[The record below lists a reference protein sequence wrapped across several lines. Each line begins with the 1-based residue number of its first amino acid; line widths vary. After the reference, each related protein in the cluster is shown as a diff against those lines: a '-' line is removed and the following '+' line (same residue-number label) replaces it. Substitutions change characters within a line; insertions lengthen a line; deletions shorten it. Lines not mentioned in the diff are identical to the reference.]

1 MSLLNKYIM
10 KTNFFEI
17 DSVVIIG
24 ASESAWKI
32 WNDLLINIREFNW
45 KKYWVNP
52 KGWNFEWIQFFA
64 SVLELPIVPDVAV
77 IVIPAKLVLDAL
89 EECWK
94 KWIKRVIIISA
105 GFKETWNIEWEE
117 KIKELADKYSI
128 RVLWPNCLWY
138 IDAHKK
144 LNLSFW
150 WKWIKKGNIAMVS
163 QSGAMAVALTDW
175 AQTSNIGFSKLVSM
189 WNKAD
194 LSENDVLE
202 DLANDPD
209 TDVIVIYLESIE
221 NGRKFYEI
229 TKKLTKTKPII
240 MVKSGISERWK
251 EAASS
256 HTWALSWE
264 NKVLETVFRDTGI
277 HPTFSLERFFLWAEM
292 FSKNINNEIPDKLAI
307 ITNAWWPWVMATDHC
322 ELNNIELLEF
332 SEEEQKIL
340 KTNMPD
346 ASSMNN
352 PIDIIWDA
360 TSTRYAQ
367 ILKNIKELNKNVW
380 IMILVTPQTVT
391 DVEVI
396 ATEIHKWEKV
406 NPNYF
411 LMTSFMW
418 WESIKLARRY
428 LRKNNTLDYDYPRKW
443 LIAFWQLLRQKEWVN
458 TPEELEAKLVEISD
472 KEKSEI
478 QNILKI
484 EKDLCSLSTTSKI
497 MKAFDVSFLEDK
509 LVKDISEVEDVW
521 NNKKEKKL
529 VGKIAS
535 KDIPHKTDCG
545 WVVIWISTLE
555 EAKIAY
561 TNILA
566 NSRKAHPN
574 ADIAWVT
581 FQEMLSPSKEIFI
594 GMKRD
599 NSFWEVL
606 LVGMWGI
613 FVNVYEDVSMKLS
626 PVNKTGIKKMF
637 EDLKWYP
644 ILNWARWDVP
654 INFDSIIDI
663 VSKIQSIFH
672 AFPEIKEIDINPA
685 FSNERWSI
693 IVDAKLYL

>member
-1 MSLLNKYIM
+1 MQN
-10 KTNFFEI
+10 KTNFFDI
-17 DSVVIIG
+17 SSVAIIW

-32 WNDLLINIREFNW
+32 WNDLLKNIREFNW

-52 KGWNFEWIQFFA
+52 KWWSFEWIEFY
-64 SVLELPIVPDVAV
+64 STVMDLPIVPDIAV

-105 GFKETWNIEWEE
+105 GFKETGNIEWENS
-117 KIKELADKYSI
+117 IKELAQKYGI
-128 RVLWPNCLWY
+128 KVLWPNCLWY
-138 IDAHKK
+138 IDAHKN

-150 WKWIKKGNIAMVS
+150 GKWIKPGNIAMVS

-175 AQTSNIGFSKLVSM
+175 AQTTHIGFSKLVSM

-202 DLANDPD
+202 DLANDPY

-229 TKKLTKTKPII
+229 TKNLTKKKPII

-256 HTWALSWE
+256 HTGALSWE
-264 NKVLETVFRDTGI
+264 NKVLETVFRDTWI

-292 FSKNINNEIPDKLAI
+292 FSKTIKNDIPDKLAI

-322 ELNNIELLEF
+322 ELNDIELQEF
-332 SEEEQKIL
+332 TDEEQKIL
-340 KTNMPD
+340 KMNMPD
-346 ASSMNN
+346 ASSMHN

-360 TSTRYAQ
+360 TSNRYAQ
-367 ILKNIKELNKNVW
+367 ILKNIRELDKNVW
-380 IMILVTPQTVT
+380 LLILVTPQTVT

-396 ATEIHKWEKV
+396 ATEIFKWEEQ

-428 LRKNNTLDYDYPRKW
+428 LRKNNILDYDYPRKW
-443 LIAFWQLLRQKEWVN
+443 LIAFGQLLKQKKWEN
-458 TPEELEAKLVEISD
+458 TPVEPEPVLVEIS
-472 KEKSEI
+472 ESMKSEI
-478 QNILKI
+478 QESLKN
-484 EKDLCSLSTTSKI
+484 EKDMCSLATTSKI
-497 MKAFDVSFLEDK
+497 MNAFDVSFLQDILVTDLSDVEKVWNNKREDK
-509 LVKDISEVEDVW
+509 LVA
-521 NNKKEKKL
+521 
-529 VGKIAS
+529 KIAS
-535 KDIPHKTDCG
+535 KDIAHKTDCG
-545 WVVIWISTLE
+545 WVVVWISTLK
-555 EAKIAY
+555 EAKEAY
-561 TNILA
+561 TNILNNVA
-566 NSRKAHPN
+566 KFHPN
-574 ADIAWVT
+574 ALISWVT
-581 FQEMLSPSKEIFI
+581 FQEMLPTSKEIFI

-599 NSFWEVL
+599 ASFWEVL
-606 LVGMWGI
+606 LVGMWWI

-626 PVNKTGIKKMF
+626 PVNKNGIKSMF
-637 EDLKWYP
+637 ENLKWYP

-654 INFDSIIDI
+654 IDFDSIIDI

-672 AFPEIKEIDINPA
+672 TFPEIKEIDINPA
-685 FSNERWSI
+685 FANERWSI
-693 IVDAKLYL
+693 IVDAKFYL

>member
-1 MSLLNKYIM
+1 M

-17 DSVVIIG
+17 ESVVIIW

-32 WNDLLINIREFNW
+32 WNDLLINIRDFSG

-52 KGWNFEWIQFFA
+52 KWWSFEWIPFIT
-64 SVLELPIVPDVAV
+64 SIWELPIVPDIAV
-77 IVIPAKLVLDAL
+77 IVIPAAFVLEAL

-105 GFKETWNIEWEE
+105 WFKETWNVEWED
-117 KIKELADKYSI
+117 KIKELAKKYSI

-144 LNLSFW
+144 LNLSFG
-150 WKWIKKGNIAMVS
+150 WKSIKPGNIAMVS
-163 QSGAMAVALTDW
+163 QSWAMAVALTDW
-175 AQTSNIGFSKLVSM
+175 AQTTNIGFSKLVSM

-209 TDVIVIYLESIE
+209 TAVIVIYLESIE

-229 TKKLTKTKPII
+229 TKNLTKKKPIV

-264 NKVLETVFRDTGI
+264 TKVLETVFRDTGI

-292 FSKNINNEIPDKLAI
+292 FSKTINHNIPDTLAI
-307 ITNAWWPWVMATDHC
+307 ITNAGGPWVMATDHC
-322 ELNNIELLEF
+322 ELNNITLHEF
-332 SEEEQKIL
+332 SSDEQKIL

-346 ASSMNN
+346 ASSMHN

-360 TSTRYAQ
+360 TSTRYSQ
-367 ILKNIKELNKNVW
+367 ILKNVKELNKNVW
-380 IMILVTPQTVT
+380 ILMLVTPQTVT

-396 ATEIHKWEKV
+396 ATEIYKWEKE

-418 WESIKLARRY
+418 WESVKLARKY

-443 LIAFWQLLRQKEWVN
+443 LIAYGQLLRQKEWVN
-458 TPEELEAKLVEISD
+458 APVEAEAELVKINDNIKLEILAS
-472 KEKSEI
+472 
-478 QNILKI
+478 LKN
-484 EKDLCSLSTTSKI
+484 EKDLCSLATTSKI
-497 MKAFDVSFLEDK
+497 MKAFNVSFLEDK
-509 LVKDISEVEDVW
+509 LVTEISQIEDVW
-521 NNKKEKKL
+521 NNKKENKL
-529 VGKIAS
+529 VWKIAS

-555 EAKIAY
+555 EAKTAY
-561 TNILA
+561 TNILT

-574 ADIAWVT
+574 AEISWVT

-613 FVNVYEDVSMKLS
+613 FVNVYEDVSMKLA

-663 VSKIQSIFH
+663 VSKIQSIFN